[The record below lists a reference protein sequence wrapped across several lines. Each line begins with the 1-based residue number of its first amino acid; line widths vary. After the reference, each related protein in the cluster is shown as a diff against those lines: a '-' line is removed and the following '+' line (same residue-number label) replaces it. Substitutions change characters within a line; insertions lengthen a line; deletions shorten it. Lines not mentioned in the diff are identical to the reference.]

1 MSGKSYRENTERRD
15 DVAEDDGP
23 AGADTSSDS
32 CRDGCADDCPYSP
45 GGADQSELECA
56 DLLHRPGG
64 HRLGEGVILHS
75 DEVPVDVD
83 DARRLID
90 AQAPQWRA
98 LPLSPAGHGTDNQMF
113 RLGDDLLIRLPRR
126 PSTAEAVAK
135 EQDWLRR
142 LAPQLPL
149 PIPEPVLRGEPDKSY
164 PFDWSVLRWIEG
176 SEPADDTVDDWSQ
189 FGVDLGAFV
198 EALHGVELGDARRQ
212 GALEWYRGQRL
223 ADFVDDGF
231 EVIEQVRRLAAQDAV
246 AMDLDEVERTW
257 RDVTSVPDPVVDE
270 VLLHGDLRSANLVA
284 NQGKLAGVIDFGAL
298 SIGNPTAEHA
308 AVWQLPGDARRAYRE
323 RLDVDED
330 TWHRAR
336 GWAML
341 ISLLAMPYYWRSW
354 PQFARSGIGTINTVL
369 SEPG

>member
-1 MSGKSYRENTERRD
+1 MS
-15 DVAEDDGP
+15 
-23 AGADTSSDS
+23 
-32 CRDGCADDCPYSP
+32 
-45 GGADQSELECA
+45 
-56 DLLHRPGG
+56 LHA
-64 HRLGEGVILHS
+64 

-98 LPLSPAGHGTDNQMF
+98 LHLSPAGHGTDNQMF

-126 PSTAEAVAK
+126 PSTAQDVVK
-135 EQDWLRR
+135 EQHWLPR
-142 LAPQLPL
+142 LALLLPVS
-149 PIPEPVLRGEPDKSY
+149 IPEPVFRGEPDESY
-164 PFDWSVLRWIEG
+164 PFDWSVMRWVKG
-176 SEPADDTVDDWSQ
+176 SEPSDDTVDDWSQ
-189 FGVDLGAFV
+189 FAVDLGAFV
-198 EALHGVELGDARRQ
+198 EALHGVELGDARRE

-223 ADFVDDGF
+223 GDFVDDGF
-231 EVIEQVRRLAAQDAV
+231 EVIEQVRQLAAQEAF

-284 NQGKLAGVIDFGAL
+284 NHGKLAGVIDFGAL

-308 AVWQLPGDARRAYRE
+308 AVWQLPGQARHACRE
-323 RLDVDED
+323 RLAIDDD

-341 ISLLAMPYYWRSW
+341 ISLLAMPYYWTSW